1 MCVWFHKDAP
11 YRTSDFVAQAALASI
26 GVIATKERK
35 NRRIL
40 GEGQDQRRGNGQYI
54 LSRIDRIAVVSLSG
68 RQTLRE
74 FGDSA
79 FL

>member
-1 MCVWFHKDAP
+1 M
-11 YRTSDFVAQAALASI
+11 AQAALASI
-26 GVIATKERK
+26 GVIATKDRK
-35 NRRIL
+35 NKRLL